1 MSDRATETATEFT
14 MDDRE
19 TEESTGTLGEMS
31 HTNPYTGESFGDAM
45 VYDRGP
51 AVAADGGAAGPGTVD
66 PDDEELN
73 ELAANLNALVG
84 TVKGGLEETIL
95 VLNAL
100 KDQDLTQLF
109 VGLHLIHEVT
119 SPQAF
124 GMLRER
130 GIEVARPDLTLA
142 TVDHIVPTA
151 DQSRPYGDDAA
162 ETMMS
167 ELEENVRDAGIE
179 FLSPDTGEQGI
190 VHVVGPEQ
198 GLTQPG
204 KTIVCGD
211 SHTST
216 HGAFGALAFGI
227 GTSQIRDV
235 LATQTIAM
243 DKQKVRRIQVDGELG
258 EGCEAKDVILEII
271 RRLGTEGGVG
281 YVYEYG
287 GEAVEHLGMEGRM
300 SICNMSIEGG
310 ARAGYVNPDET
321 TYEWLRDTDY
331 FQEHP
336 EKFEELKPY
345 WESIRS
351 DADAEYDDVV
361 RIDADDLEPVVTWG
375 TTPGQ
380 GVGITDPIPDPES
393 LPKDKQET
401 ARRAQEH
408 MRVEPGD
415 TMEGYP
421 IDVAFLGSCTNARL
435 PDLRRAANIVEGRQ
449 VHEDVRAFVV
459 PGSQRVQR
467 AAEEEGLKDIFE
479 AAGFEWRNAG
489 CSMCLGMNEDQ
500 LEGDEACASSSN
512 RNFIGR
518 QGSKDGRTVLM
529 NPQMVAAAAIEGKV
543 TDVRNLPEVVR
554 V

>member
-1 MSDRATETATEFT
+1 MSR
-14 MDDRE
+14 
-19 TEESTGTLGEMS
+19 GTL
-31 HTNPYTGESFGDAM
+31 
-45 VYDRGP
+45 YDKVWENHKVTTLPNG
-51 AVAADGGAAGPGTVD
+51 
-66 PDDEELN
+66 
-73 ELAANLNALVG
+73 
-84 TVKGGLEETIL
+84 
-95 VLNAL
+95 
-100 KDQDLTQLF
+100 QDQLF

-130 GIEVARPDLTLA
+130 DIEVARPDLTLA

-151 DQSRPYGDDAA
+151 NQDRPYSDDAA
-162 ETMMS
+162 ENMMS

-179 FLSPDTGEQGI
+179 FLDPTSGEQGI

-243 DKQKVRRIQVDGELG
+243 EKQKVRKIQVDGELG
-258 EGCEAKDVILEII
+258 EGVEAKDIILEII

-281 YVYEYG
+281 YVYEYA
-287 GEAVEHLGMEGRM
+287 GEAIEDLGMEGRM

-321 TYEWLRDTDY
+321 TYEWLRETDY
-331 FQEHP
+331 FQENP
-336 EKFEELKPY
+336 EKFDELKPY
-345 WESIRS
+345 WESVRS
-351 DADAEYDDVV
+351 DEDAEYDDVV
-361 RIDADDLEPVVTWG
+361 QIDASELDPVVTWG

-380 GVGITDPIPDPES
+380 GIGIHDPIPAPED
-393 LPKDKQET
+393 LAEDKQDT
-401 ARRAQEH
+401 ARRAQKH
-408 MRVEPGD
+408 MRVEPGE
-415 TMEGYP
+415 TMEGYD

-435 PDLRRAANIVEGRQ
+435 PDLRRAARVVKGRE
-449 VHEDVRAFVV
+449 VADDVRAMVV
-459 PGSQRVQR
+459 PGSQRVQT
-467 AAEEEGLKDIFE
+467 AAEEEGLKDVFE

-512 RNFIGR
+512 RNFVGR

-529 NPQMVAAAAIEGKV
+529 NPRMVAAAAVTGEV
-543 TDVRNLPEVVR
+543 TDVRELEEAQEVDA
-554 V
+554 

>member
-1 MSDRATETATEFT
+1 MSER
-14 MDDRE
+14 
-19 TEESTGTLGEMS
+19 TL
-31 HTNPYTGESFGDAM
+31 
-45 VYDRGP
+45 YDRVWDHHKVTTLPNG
-51 AVAADGGAAGPGTVD
+51 
-66 PDDEELN
+66 
-73 ELAANLNALVG
+73 
-84 TVKGGLEETIL
+84 
-95 VLNAL
+95 
-100 KDQDLTQLF
+100 QDQLF

-124 GMLRER
+124 GMLEER
-130 GIEVARPDLTLA
+130 DLEVARPDLTHA

-162 ETMMS
+162 ERMMA
-167 ELEENVRDAGIE
+167 ELEENVRDAGIQ
-179 FLSPDTGEQGI
+179 FDDPTTGDQGI
-190 VHVVGPEQ
+190 VHVIGPEQ
-198 GLTQPG
+198 GITQPG

-243 DKQKVRRIQVDGELG
+243 EKQQVRKIEVTGELERG
-258 EGCEAKDVILEII
+258 VEAKDIVLEII
-271 RRLGTEGGVG
+271 RQLGTEGGVG
-281 YVYEYG
+281 YVYEYA
-287 GEAVEHLGMEGRM
+287 GETIEGLDMEGRM

-321 TYEWLRDTDY
+321 TYAWLEQTDY

-336 EKFEELKPY
+336 EEFEALKPY

-351 DADAEYDDVV
+351 DPDAEYDDVV
-361 RIDADDLEPVVTWG
+361 EIDAGELDPVVTWG

-380 GVGITDPIPDPES
+380 GVGIDDPIPAPED
-393 LPKDKQET
+393 LPEAKRDT

-408 MRVEPGD
+408 MRVEPGE
-415 TMEGYP
+415 TMNGYE

-435 PDLRRAANIVEGRQ
+435 PDLRRAARIVKGRQ
-449 VHEDVRAFVV
+449 VADDVRAFVV

-467 AAEEEGLKDIFE
+467 AAEGEGLKDVFE

-512 RNFIGR
+512 RNFVGR

-529 NPQMVAAAAIEGKV
+529 NPRMVAAAAINGEV
-543 TDVRNLPEVVR
+543 SDVREMKEVSLA
-554 V
+554 

>member
-1 MSDRATETATEFT
+1 MS
-14 MDDRE
+14 
-19 TEESTGTLGEMS
+19 SGTLYDTVWDR
-31 HTNPYTGESFGDAM
+31 HTVTTLPNG
-45 VYDRGP
+45 
-51 AVAADGGAAGPGTVD
+51 
-66 PDDEELN
+66 
-73 ELAANLNALVG
+73 
-84 TVKGGLEETIL
+84 
-95 VLNAL
+95 
-100 KDQDLTQLF
+100 QDQLF

-130 GIEVARPDLTLA
+130 DLEVARPDLTHA

-151 DQSRPYGDDAA
+151 DQSRPYSDDAA
-162 ETMMS
+162 ERMMA

-179 FLSPDTGEQGI
+179 FSDPSTGDQGI
-190 VHVVGPEQ
+190 VHVIGPEQ
-198 GLTQPG
+198 GITQPG
-204 KTIVCGD
+204 TTIVCGD

-243 DKQKVRRIQVDGELG
+243 EKQRVRRIEVTGELDRG
-258 EGCEAKDVILEII
+258 VEAKDIVLEII

-281 YVYEYG
+281 YVYEYAG
-287 GEAVEHLGMEGRM
+287 QTIENLGMEGRM

-321 TYEWLRDTDY
+321 TYEWLKETDY
-331 FQEHP
+331 FRGNP
-336 EKFEELKPY
+336 EEFEELKPY

-351 DADAEYDDVV
+351 DPDATYDDVV
-361 RIDADDLEPVVTWG
+361 EIDANALDPIVTWG

-380 GVGITDPIPDPES
+380 GIGIDDPIPAPED
-393 LPKDKQET
+393 LAADKQET
-401 ARRAQEH
+401 ARRAQKH

-415 TMEGYP
+415 TMAGYD

-435 PDLRRAANIVEGRQ
+435 PDLRRAARIVKGRA
-449 VHEDVRAFVV
+449 VHEDVRAMVV

-467 AAEEEGLKDIFE
+467 AAEDEGLKDVFE
-479 AAGFEWRNAG
+479 AAGFDWRNAG

-500 LEGDEACASSSN
+500 LEGEEACASSSN
-512 RNFIGR
+512 RNFVGR

-529 NPQMVAAAAIEGKV
+529 NPRMVAAAAIEGEV
-543 TDVRNLPEVVR
+543 TDVREMKEVQLA
-554 V
+554 

>member
-1 MSDRATETATEFT
+1 MS
-14 MDDRE
+14 
-19 TEESTGTLGEMS
+19 SGTL
-31 HTNPYTGESFGDAM
+31 
-45 VYDRGP
+45 YDKVWDRHKVTTLPNG
-51 AVAADGGAAGPGTVD
+51 
-66 PDDEELN
+66 
-73 ELAANLNALVG
+73 
-84 TVKGGLEETIL
+84 
-95 VLNAL
+95 
-100 KDQDLTQLF
+100 QDQLF

-124 GMLRER
+124 GMLKER
-130 GIEVARPDLTLA
+130 GLDVARPDLTHA

-151 DQSRPYGDDAA
+151 NQDRPYSDDAA
-162 ETMMS
+162 ETMMA
-167 ELEENVRDAGIE
+167 ELEENVRDAGIQ
-179 FLSPDTGEQGI
+179 FSDPTTGDQGI
-190 VHVVGPEQ
+190 VHVIGPEQ
-198 GLTQPG
+198 GITQPG

-243 DKQKVRRIQVDGELG
+243 EKQKVRKIEVTGELD
-258 EGCEAKDVILEII
+258 EGVEAKDIILEII

-281 YVYEYG
+281 YVYEYA
-287 GEAVEHLGMEGRM
+287 GETIENLDMEGRM

-321 TYEWLRDTDY
+321 TYEWLEDTDY

-351 DADAEYDDVV
+351 DEDAEYDDVV
-361 RIDADDLEPVVTWG
+361 EIDAGELDPVVTWG

-380 GVGITDPIPDPES
+380 GIGIDDPIPEPES
-393 LPKDKQET
+393 LADDKVDT

-408 MRVEPGD
+408 MRVEPGE
-415 TMEGYP
+415 TMEGYD

-435 PDLRRAANIVEGRQ
+435 PDLRRAARIVKGRE
-449 VHEDVRAFVV
+449 VADDVRAFVV

-479 AAGFEWRNAG
+479 DAGFEWRNAG

-512 RNFIGR
+512 RNFVGR

-529 NPQMVAAAAIEGKV
+529 NPRMVAAAAITGEV
-543 TDVRNLPEVVR
+543 SDVRDLKEVALQ
-554 V
+554 

>member
-1 MSDRATETATEFT
+1 MSQ
-14 MDDRE
+14 
-19 TEESTGTLGEMS
+19 GTLYDKVWDNHAVTEL
-31 HTNPYTGESFGDAM
+31 PTG
-45 VYDRGP
+45 
-51 AVAADGGAAGPGTVD
+51 
-66 PDDEELN
+66 
-73 ELAANLNALVG
+73 
-84 TVKGGLEETIL
+84 
-95 VLNAL
+95 
-100 KDQDLTQLF
+100 QTQLF

-130 GIEVARPDLTLA
+130 DLEVAYPERTHA

-162 ETMMS
+162 EEMMR
-167 ELEENVRDAGIE
+167 ELEENVREAGIE
-179 FLSPDTGEQGI
+179 FDHPDTGDQGI
-190 VHVVGPEQ
+190 VHVIGPEQ
-198 GLTQPG
+198 GITQPG
-204 KTIVCGD
+204 MTIVCGD

-235 LATQTIAM
+235 LATGTVAM
-243 DKQKVRRIQVDGELG
+243 EKQKVRKIEVTGELG
-258 EGCEAKDVILEII
+258 DGVEAKDIILEII

-281 YVYEYG
+281 YVYEYA
-287 GEAVEHLGMEGRM
+287 GEAIESLGMEGRM

-321 TYEWLRDTDY
+321 TYEWLAETDA
-331 FQEHP
+331 FENDP
-336 EKFEELKPY
+336 EKFERLKPY
-345 WESIRS
+345 WESVRS
-351 DADAEYDDVV
+351 DPDAEYDDVV
-361 RIDADDLEPVVTWG
+361 TIDGSSLEPVVTWG

-380 GVGITDPIPDPES
+380 GVGITQPIPHPDDLPE
-393 LPKDKQET
+393 DKQDT

-435 PDLRRAANIVEGRQ
+435 PDLRRAAELVEGRE
-449 VHEDVRAFVV
+449 VPADVRALVV

-467 AAEEEGLKDIFE
+467 TAEEEGLKDVFE

-500 LEGDEACASSSN
+500 LEGDQACASSSN
-512 RNFIGR
+512 RNFVGR

-529 NPQMVAAAAIEGKV
+529 NPRMVAAAAVTGEV
-543 TDVRNLPEVVR
+543 TDVRELEEVAR

>member
-1 MSDRATETATEFT
+1 MSE
-14 MDDRE
+14 
-19 TEESTGTLGEMS
+19 GTLYDKVWDR
-31 HTNPYTGESFGDAM
+31 HKVTTLPTG
-45 VYDRGP
+45 
-51 AVAADGGAAGPGTVD
+51 
-66 PDDEELN
+66 
-73 ELAANLNALVG
+73 
-84 TVKGGLEETIL
+84 
-95 VLNAL
+95 
-100 KDQDLTQLF
+100 QDQLF

-130 GIEVARPDLTLA
+130 DLEVAYPKLTHA

-151 DQSRPYGDDAA
+151 DQSRPYEEDAA
-162 ETMMS
+162 EEMMS
-167 ELEENVRDAGIE
+167 ELEENVREAGIE
-179 FLSPDTGEQGI
+179 FSDPTTGDQGI
-190 VHVVGPEQ
+190 VHVIGPEQ

-235 LATQTIAM
+235 LATGTVAM
-243 DKQKVRRIQVDGELG
+243 EKQKVRKIQVDGELG
-258 EGCEAKDVILEII
+258 EGVEAKDIILEII

-281 YVYEYG
+281 YVYEYA
-287 GEAVEHLGMEGRM
+287 GEAIENLNMEGRM

-321 TYEWLRDTDY
+321 TYEWLEETDY
-331 FQEHP
+331 FQENP
-336 EKFEELKPY
+336 EKFDELKPY

-351 DADAEYDDVV
+351 DEDAEYDDVV
-361 RIDADDLEPVVTWG
+361 HIDASELEPVVTWG

-380 GVGITDPIPDPES
+380 GVGVTEPIPAPDDLPEE
-393 LPKDKQET
+393 KQDT

-408 MRVEPGD
+408 MRVEPGE
-415 TMEGYP
+415 TMEGYD

-435 PDLRRAANIVEGRQ
+435 PDLRRAAEIIEGRQ
-449 VHEDVRAFVV
+449 VDEDVRAMVV

-467 AAEEEGLKDIFE
+467 AAEEEGLKDTFE
-479 AAGFEWRNAG
+479 EAGFEWRNAG

-500 LEGDEACASSSN
+500 LEGDEASASSSN
-512 RNFIGR
+512 RNFVGR

-529 NPQMVAAAAIEGKV
+529 NPQMVAAAAV
-543 TDVRNLPEVVR
+543 TGEVSDVRDLKEVNLA
-554 V
+554 

>member
-1 MSDRATETATEFT
+1 MSRN
-14 MDDRE
+14 
-19 TEESTGTLGEMS
+19 TL
-31 HTNPYTGESFGDAM
+31 
-45 VYDRGP
+45 YDKVWEKHKVTTLP
-51 AVAADGGAAGPGTVD
+51 
-66 PDDEELN
+66 
-73 ELAANLNALVG
+73 NA
-84 TVKGGLEETIL
+84 
-95 VLNAL
+95 
-100 KDQDLTQLF
+100 QDQLF

-124 GMLRER
+124 GMLQER
-130 GIEVARPDLTLA
+130 DIDVARPDLTLA

-151 DQSRPYGDDAA
+151 DQSRPYSDDAA
-162 ETMMS
+162 EEMMA
-167 ELEENVRDAGIE
+167 ELEENVRDAGID
-179 FLSPDTGEQGI
+179 FLDPTTGDQGI

-243 DKQKVRRIQVDGELG
+243 DKQNVRKIQVDGRLQ
-258 EGCEAKDVILEII
+258 EGVEAKDIILEII
-271 RRLGTEGGVG
+271 CRLGTEGGVG
-281 YVYEYG
+281 YVYEYA
-287 GEAVEHLGMEGRM
+287 GEAIENLGMEGRM

-321 TYEWLRDTDY
+321 TFEWLEETDY
-331 FQEHP
+331 FQENP
-336 EKFEELKPY
+336 GEFDRLKPY
-345 WESIRS
+345 WQAIRS
-351 DADAEYDDVV
+351 DGDAEYDDVV
-361 RIDADDLEPVVTWG
+361 TIDAGDLEPVVTWG

-380 GVGITDPIPDPES
+380 GVGITDPIPAPED
-393 LPKDKQET
+393 LPEDKQDT

-415 TMEGYP
+415 TMEGYG

-435 PDLRRAANIVEGRQ
+435 PDLRRAASIVEGRE
-449 VHEDVRAFVV
+449 VHDDVRAMVV
-459 PGSQRVQR
+459 PGSQRVQQ
-467 AAEEEGLKDIFE
+467 AAKEEGLKDVFE
-479 AAGFEWRNAG
+479 KAGFDWRNAG

-512 RNFIGR
+512 RNFVGR

-529 NPQMVAAAAIEGKV
+529 NPQMVAAAAITGEV
-543 TDVRNLPEVVR
+543 TDVRELEAVVS

>member
-1 MSDRATETATEFT
+1 MSEN
-14 MDDRE
+14 
-19 TEESTGTLGEMS
+19 TL
-31 HTNPYTGESFGDAM
+31 
-45 VYDRGP
+45 YDK
-51 AVAADGGAAGPGTVD
+51 VW
-66 PDDEELN
+66 N
-73 ELAANLNALVG
+73 EHKVTTLPNG
-84 TVKGGLEETIL
+84 
-95 VLNAL
+95 
-100 KDQDLTQLF
+100 QDQLF

-130 GIEVARPDLTLA
+130 DIEVARPDLTLA

-151 DQSRPYGDDAA
+151 DQSRPYSDDAA
-162 ETMMS
+162 EEMMA
-167 ELEENVRDAGIE
+167 ELEENVRDADIE
-179 FLSPDTGEQGI
+179 FLDPTSGDQGI

-243 DKQKVRRIQVDGELG
+243 DKQKVRKIQVDGQLQ
-258 EGCEAKDVILEII
+258 EGVEAKDIILEII

-281 YVYEYG
+281 YVYEYA
-287 GEAVEHLGMEGRM
+287 GEAIEDLGMEGRM
-300 SICNMSIEGG
+300 SICNMSVEGG

-321 TYEWLRDTDY
+321 TFEWLEETDY
-331 FQEHP
+331 FQDNPGE
-336 EKFEELKPY
+336 FERLKPY
-345 WESIRS
+345 WESIQS
-351 DADAEYDDVV
+351 DEDAEYDDVV
-361 RIDADDLEPVVTWG
+361 TIDANELDPVVTWG

-380 GVGITDPIPDPES
+380 GVGITDPIPAPED
-393 LPKDKQET
+393 LAEDKQET

-415 TMEGYP
+415 TMEGYQ

-435 PDLRRAANIVEGRQ
+435 PDLRRGAQIVEGRE
-449 VHEDVRAFVV
+449 VHDDVRALVV
-459 PGSQRVQR
+459 PGSQRVQT

-479 AAGFEWRNAG
+479 EAGFDWRNAG

-529 NPQMVAAAAIEGKV
+529 NPQMVAAAAVEGEV
-543 TDVRNLPEVVR
+543 TDVRKLEDVVR

>member
-1 MSDRATETATEFT
+1 MSQ
-14 MDDRE
+14 
-19 TEESTGTLGEMS
+19 GTL
-31 HTNPYTGESFGDAM
+31 
-45 VYDRGP
+45 YDKVWDRHKVTTLPNG
-51 AVAADGGAAGPGTVD
+51 
-66 PDDEELN
+66 
-73 ELAANLNALVG
+73 
-84 TVKGGLEETIL
+84 
-95 VLNAL
+95 
-100 KDQDLTQLF
+100 QDQLF

-124 GMLRER
+124 GMLEER
-130 GIEVARPDLTLA
+130 GLEVARPDLTHA

-151 DQSRPYGDDAA
+151 NQDRPYADDAA
-162 ETMMS
+162 ENMMS
-167 ELEENVRDAGIE
+167 ELEENVRDAGIQ
-179 FLSPDTGEQGI
+179 FSDPTTGDQGI
-190 VHVVGPEQ
+190 VHVIGPEQ
-198 GLTQPG
+198 GITQPG

-243 DKQKVRRIQVDGELG
+243 EKQKVRKIEVTGELD
-258 EGCEAKDVILEII
+258 EGVEAKDIILEII

-281 YVYEYG
+281 YVYEYA
-287 GEAVEHLGMEGRM
+287 GETIENLDMEGRM

-321 TYEWLRDTDY
+321 TYEWLEQTDY

-351 DADAEYDDVV
+351 DDDAEYDDVV
-361 RIDADDLEPVVTWG
+361 EIDASELDPVVTWG

-380 GVGITDPIPDPES
+380 GIGIDDPIPAPED
-393 LPKDKQET
+393 LPEDKQDT

-408 MRVEPGD
+408 MRVEPGQ
-415 TMEGYP
+415 TMEGYD
-421 IDVAFLGSCTNARL
+421 IDVAFLGSCTNARM
-435 PDLRRAANIVEGRQ
+435 PDLRRAARIVKGRQ
-449 VHEDVRAFVV
+449 VADDVRAFVV

-467 AAEEEGLKDIFE
+467 AAEEAGLKDIFE
-479 AAGFEWRNAG
+479 EAGFEWRNAG

-512 RNFIGR
+512 RNFVGR

-529 NPQMVAAAAIEGKV
+529 NPRMVAAAAINGKV
-543 TDVRNLPEVVR
+543 SDVRDLKEVALQ
-554 V
+554 

>member
-1 MSDRATETATEFT
+1 MS
-14 MDDRE
+14 
-19 TEESTGTLGEMS
+19 SGTL
-31 HTNPYTGESFGDAM
+31 
-45 VYDRGP
+45 YD
-51 AVAADGGAAGPGTVD
+51 TVWD
-66 PDDEELN
+66 RHRVTTLPN
-73 ELAANLNALVG
+73 G
-84 TVKGGLEETIL
+84 
-95 VLNAL
+95 
-100 KDQDLTQLF
+100 QDQLF

-130 GIEVARPDLTLA
+130 DIDVARPDLTLA

-151 DQSRPYGDDAA
+151 DQRRPYSDDAA
-162 ETMMS
+162 EEMMV

-179 FLSPDTGEQGI
+179 FLDPDSGDQGI

-235 LATQTIAM
+235 LATGTIAM
-243 DKQKVRRIQVDGELG
+243 DKQRVRKIEVTGDLG
-258 EGCEAKDVILEII
+258 AGVEAKDVVLEII

-281 YVYEYG
+281 YVYEYA
-287 GEAVEHLGMEGRM
+287 GEAIESLGMEGRM
-300 SICNMSIEGG
+300 SVCNMTIEGG

-321 TYEWLRDTDY
+321 TYAWLEETDY
-331 FQEHP
+331 FQDNPGE
-336 EKFEELKPY
+336 FERLKPY

-351 DADAEYDDVV
+351 DDDAEYDDVV
-361 RIDADDLEPVVTWG
+361 TIDGASLEPVVTWG

-380 GVGITDPIPDPES
+380 GVGITDPIPAPED
-393 LPKDKQET
+393 LPAEKVDT

-415 TMEGYP
+415 TMQGYP

-435 PDLRRAANIVEGRQ
+435 PDLRRAAAIVEGRE
-449 VHEDVRAFVV
+449 VHEDVRALVV
-459 PGSQRVQR
+459 PGSQRVQQ
-467 AAEEEGLKDIFE
+467 AAVEEGLKDVFE
-479 AAGFEWRNAG
+479 AAGFDWRNAG

-512 RNFIGR
+512 RNFVGR

-529 NPQMVAAAAIEGKV
+529 NPQMVAAAAVAGEV
-543 TDVRNLPEVVR
+543 TDVRELPEVVA

>member
-1 MSDRATETATEFT
+1 MSQ
-14 MDDRE
+14 
-19 TEESTGTLGEMS
+19 GTL
-31 HTNPYTGESFGDAM
+31 
-45 VYDRGP
+45 YDKVWDRHKVTTLPNG
-51 AVAADGGAAGPGTVD
+51 
-66 PDDEELN
+66 
-73 ELAANLNALVG
+73 
-84 TVKGGLEETIL
+84 
-95 VLNAL
+95 
-100 KDQDLTQLF
+100 QDQLF

-130 GIEVARPDLTLA
+130 DLEVARPDLTHA

-151 DQSRPYGDDAA
+151 DQSRPYSDDAA
-162 ETMMS
+162 EEMMA

-179 FLSPDTGEQGI
+179 FDDPTTGNQGI
-190 VHVVGPEQ
+190 VHVIGPEQ
-198 GLTQPG
+198 GITQPG

-235 LATQTIAM
+235 LATQTVAM
-243 DKQKVRRIQVDGELG
+243 EKQQVRKIQVDGELG
-258 EGCEAKDVILEII
+258 EGVEAKDIILEII

-281 YVYEYG
+281 YVYEYA
-287 GEAVEHLGMEGRM
+287 GEAIENLDMEGRM

-321 TYEWLRDTDY
+321 TYEWLAETDY
-331 FQEHP
+331 FQENP
-336 EKFEELKPY
+336 EEFDELKPY

-361 RIDADDLEPVVTWG
+361 TIDASELDPVVTWG

-380 GVGITDPIPDPES
+380 GVGIHDPIPAPED
-393 LPKDKQET
+393 LAEDKQDT
-401 ARRAQEH
+401 ARRAQKH
-408 MRVEPGD
+408 MRVEPGE
-415 TMEGYP
+415 TMEGYD

-435 PDLRRAANIVEGRQ
+435 PDLRRAARIVKGRQ
-449 VHEDVRAFVV
+449 VADDVRAFVV
-459 PGSQRVQR
+459 PGSQRVQQ
-467 AAEEEGLKDIFE
+467 AAEEEGLADIFRE
-479 AAGFEWRNAG
+479 AGFDWRNAG

-512 RNFIGR
+512 RNFVGR

-529 NPQMVAAAAIEGKV
+529 NPRMVAAAAITGEV
-543 TDVRNLPEVVR
+543 TDVRDLKEVTLA
-554 V
+554 

>member
-1 MSDRATETATEFT
+1 MSE
-14 MDDRE
+14 
-19 TEESTGTLGEMS
+19 GTLYDEVWDR
-31 HTNPYTGESFGDAM
+31 HTVTTLPNG
-45 VYDRGP
+45 
-51 AVAADGGAAGPGTVD
+51 
-66 PDDEELN
+66 
-73 ELAANLNALVG
+73 
-84 TVKGGLEETIL
+84 
-95 VLNAL
+95 
-100 KDQDLTQLF
+100 QDQLF

-130 GIEVARPDLTLA
+130 DLEVARPDLTLA

-151 DQSRPYGDDAA
+151 DQSRPYRDDAA
-162 ETMMS
+162 EEMMA
-167 ELEENVRDAGIE
+167 ELEANVREAGIE
-179 FLSPDTGEQGI
+179 FLDPTSGEQGI

-235 LATQTIAM
+235 LATGTVAM
-243 DKQKVRRIQVDGELG
+243 EKQQVRKIEVTGDLG
-258 EGCEAKDVILEII
+258 PGVEAKDVILEII

-281 YVYEYG
+281 YVYEYA
-287 GEAVEHLGMEGRM
+287 GEAVENLGMEGRM

-321 TYEWLRDTDY
+321 TYEWLRETDY

-336 EKFEELKPY
+336 GEFERLKPY

-351 DADAEYDDVV
+351 DEDATYDDVV
-361 RIDADDLEPVVTWG
+361 TIDGSALEPVVTWG

-380 GVGITDPIPDPES
+380 GVGITEPIPAPED
-393 LPKDKQET
+393 LPPEKQET

-415 TMEGYP
+415 TMAGYP

-435 PDLRRAANIVEGRQ
+435 PDLRRAAAIVEDRE
-449 VHEDVRAFVV
+449 VHEDVRALVV

-467 AAEEEGLKDIFE
+467 AAEEEGLRDVFVE
-479 AAGFEWRNAG
+479 AGFDWRNAG

-500 LEGDEACASSSN
+500 LEGDEASASSSN
-512 RNFIGR
+512 RNFVGR

-529 NPQMVAAAAIEGKV
+529 NPQMVAAAAVTGEV
-543 TDVRNLPEVVR
+543 TDVRDLPEVVT

>member
-1 MSDRATETATEFT
+1 MSER
-14 MDDRE
+14 
-19 TEESTGTLGEMS
+19 TL
-31 HTNPYTGESFGDAM
+31 
-45 VYDRGP
+45 YDKVWENHRVTTLPNG
-51 AVAADGGAAGPGTVD
+51 
-66 PDDEELN
+66 
-73 ELAANLNALVG
+73 
-84 TVKGGLEETIL
+84 
-95 VLNAL
+95 
-100 KDQDLTQLF
+100 QDQLF

-124 GMLRER
+124 GMLKER
-130 GIEVARPDLTLA
+130 GLDVARPDLTHA

-151 DQSRPYGDDAA
+151 NQDRPYSDDAA
-162 ETMMS
+162 ETMMA

-179 FLSPDTGEQGI
+179 FSDPTTGDQGI
-190 VHVVGPEQ
+190 VHVIGPEQ
-198 GLTQPG
+198 GITQPG

-243 DKQKVRRIQVDGELG
+243 EKQTVRKIQVDGELG
-258 EGCEAKDVILEII
+258 EGVEAKDVILEII

-281 YVYEYG
+281 YVYEYA
-287 GEAVEHLGMEGRM
+287 GEAIEDLDMEGRM

-321 TYEWLRDTDY
+321 TYEWLEGTDY

-336 EKFEELKPY
+336 EKFDERKPY

-351 DADAEYDDVV
+351 DPDAEYDDVV
-361 RIDADDLEPVVTWG
+361 HIDADELEPVVTWG

-380 GVGITDPIPDPES
+380 GVGIHDPVPEPEALPD
-393 LPKDKQET
+393 DKVDT
-401 ARRAQEH
+401 ARRAQNH
-408 MRVEPGD
+408 MRVEPGE
-415 TMEGYP
+415 TMEGYD

-435 PDLRRAANIVEGRQ
+435 PDLRRAARIVKGRE
-449 VHEDVRAFVV
+449 VADDVRAMVV
-459 PGSQRVQR
+459 PGSQRVQEQ
-467 AAEEEGLKDIFE
+467 ADEEGLKDVFE
-479 AAGFEWRNAG
+479 EAGFDWRNAG

-512 RNFIGR
+512 RNFVGR

-529 NPQMVAAAAIEGKV
+529 NPRMVAAAAITGEV
-543 TDVRNLPEVVR
+543 SDVRELEEVQVA
-554 V
+554 